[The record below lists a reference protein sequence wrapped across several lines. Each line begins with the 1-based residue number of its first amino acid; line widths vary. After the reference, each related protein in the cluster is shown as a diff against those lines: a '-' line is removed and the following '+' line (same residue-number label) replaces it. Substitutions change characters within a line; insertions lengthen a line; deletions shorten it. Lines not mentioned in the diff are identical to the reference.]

1 MNRVKFLRKAALR
14 LFALMLCLAATVPQL
29 WAQTYT
35 VAGSDAQ
42 ALGTTWD
49 PGNTSNNM
57 TLYSGNMY
65 YLLKTVTYSSNTN
78 GEYKITVNNN
88 WTVSYGANGGSDN
101 VSYSVNS
108 GTGYVCFAFNSSS
121 HVPHMVSSLQNV
133 IVTGSD
139 TQALG
144 VSWGHT
150 NTSNKMS
157 TTDGITYTLVRNVDY
172 TAATNNLQCKVCING
187 SDYYGTS
194 TGGNVY
200 YNIPSAGSY
209 TVTYNF
215 NAVTGIVTVDAQ
227 SATPVIPDYYITGD
241 NGLGLGGFKF
251 NPTTTLTYDSD
262 NDVYTYSY
270 NVTSAGTFYFAFAD
284 GPGSDWNDFNN
295 NHRIGPTSGNE
306 TVNLNGGWATTQMG
320 GGSYA
325 VTVDAGLVTI
335 TLDATHMRY
344 KVDGTAPVISVDYY
358 VVGSDTNIFPN
369 GWTANSATQMS
380 ETSTNNYSWTASNV
394 HLTAGTNYDYKVT
407 DGSGGW

>member
-1 MNRVKFLRKAALR
+1 
-14 LFALMLCLAATVPQL
+14 MLCLAATVPQL
-29 WAQTYT
+29 RAQTYT

-172 TAATNNLQCKVCING
+172 TAATNNLQCKVCVNG

-209 TVTYNF
+209 TVTYNA
-215 NAVTGIVTVDAQ
+215 NGGTGAPSAQTKSYGVDLTLS
-227 SATPVIPDYYITGD
+227 SAKPTRTGY
-241 NGLGLGGFKF
+241 GF
-251 NPTTTLTYDSD
+251 
-262 NDVYTYSY
+262 V
-270 NVTSAGTFYFAFAD
+270 
-284 GPGSDWNDFNN
+284 DWN
-295 NHRIGPTSGNE
+295 
-306 TVNLNGGWATTQMG
+306 
-320 GGSYA
+320 
-325 VTVDAGLVTI
+325 
-335 TLDATHMRY
+335 
-344 KVDGTAPVISVDYY
+344 
-358 VVGSDTNIFPN
+358 TN
-369 GWTANSATQMS
+369 AN
-380 ETSTNNYSWTASNV
+380 
-394 HLTAGTNYDYKVT
+394 
-407 DGSGGW
+407 GSGTSYGKDKNPRVSDSGGTLSADQGLPPEKQHDPATVCDRADRRRASPGTRRAGIPG